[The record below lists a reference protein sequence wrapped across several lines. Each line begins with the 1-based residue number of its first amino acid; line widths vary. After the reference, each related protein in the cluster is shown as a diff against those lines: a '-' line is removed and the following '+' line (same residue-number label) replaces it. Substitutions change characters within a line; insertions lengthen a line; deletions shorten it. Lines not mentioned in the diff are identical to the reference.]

1 MIVTRKDSAWKCL
14 LPLYDLDFNVKN
26 AVKSNTNKKLV
37 LQMGRR
43 SLKRRYF
50 DMVIL
55 TKESIYGNR
64 YGC

>member
-37 LQMGRR
+37 LQNG
-43 SLKRRYF
+43 KAQF
-50 DMVIL
+50 KKKVF
-55 TKESIYGNR
+55 
-64 YGC
+64 